1 MVGDFIIVV
10 KIQNLFGLQ
19 FQAENGR
26 IRGFIIEKGSQGL
39 SAPKI
44 EGKFSLRASDTG
56 MIFMEDVF
64 VPAENMLPNIS
75 GLGGPFGC
83 LNNAR

>member
-1 MVGDFIIVV
+1 M
-10 KIQNLFGLQ
+10 K
-19 FQAENGR
+19 
-26 IRGFIIEKGSQGL
+26 GL

-64 VPAENMLPNIS
+64 VPAENMLPKIS

-83 LNNAR
+83 LNNARFVWLFRNLYVHITYKKPFPNHGAHNFSK

>member
-1 MVGDFIIVV
+1 M
-10 KIQNLFGLQ
+10 K
-19 FQAENGR
+19 
-26 IRGFIIEKGSQGL
+26 GL

-64 VPAENMLPNIS
+64 VPAENMLPKIS

-83 LNNAR
+83 LNNARFVTYLDFRSYFVRRSHSLTEKRFKT